1 MPLPN
6 YADATLWVAT
16 PPSFLPLPLPLLPP
30 PPPPPPQLPFSLTFD
45 RGGNSNLYHA
55 LQVTSEMFTEENE
68 FIIQDE
74 GLSQEEKRKY
84 IFLCAEGN

>member
-1 MPLPN
+1 ML
-6 YADATLWVAT
+6 
-16 PPSFLPLPLPLLPP
+16 
-30 PPPPPPQLPFSLTFD
+30 
-45 RGGNSNLYHA
+45 GGNYNLYHA

-84 IFLCAEGN
+84 IFLCAEGNKPLEIEEYDSISQIFSRININLLICNISSS

>member
-6 YADATLWVAT
+6 YADATLWVA
-16 PPSFLPLPLPLLPP
+16 PPLP
-30 PPPPPPQLPFSLTFD
+30 
-45 RGGNSNLYHA
+45 
-55 LQVTSEMFTEENE
+55 QVTSEMFTEENE

-84 IFLCAEGN
+84 IFLCAEGNKPLKIEEYDSIS